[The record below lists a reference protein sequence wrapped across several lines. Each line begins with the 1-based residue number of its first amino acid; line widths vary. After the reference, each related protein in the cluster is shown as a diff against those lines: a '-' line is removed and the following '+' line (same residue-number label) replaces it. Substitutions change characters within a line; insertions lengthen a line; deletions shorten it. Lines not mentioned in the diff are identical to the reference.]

1 MSRAGTTL
9 AAGLAAVV
17 KAVVMLNI
25 GDSLPTFALPCTDGS
40 EVSNVTLL
48 GHWAVLF
55 FYPKDMTPGCTTEC
69 KDYSAIRN
77 AAKNSGVR
85 VYGISKDT
93 LASHTKFVVKESL
106 TVPLLADP
114 EKTVHQAFGAWGEKM
129 MYGKPVTGTIRS
141 TFLVNPQGRIA
152 HVWPKVTVA
161 GHAAA
166 VMAKLGELFAA
177 E

>member
-1 MSRAGTTL
+1 MLTT
-9 AAGLAAVV
+9 
-17 KAVVMLNI
+17 
-25 GDSLPTFALPCTDGS
+25 GDAIPTFALPCSDGT
-40 EVSNVTLL
+40 EVSNNSIL
-48 GHWAVLF
+48 GHWTVLF

-69 KDYSAIRN
+69 KDYSSLMS
-77 AAKNSGVR
+77 AAKKQGAR

-93 LASHTKFVVKESL
+93 LASHTKFMAKESL

-114 EKTVHQAFGAWGEKM
+114 EKTMHQAFGAWGEKM

-141 TFLVNPQGRIA
+141 TFLVDPKGKVA

-166 VMAKLGELFAA
+166 VMNKLA
-177 E
+177 EFLTR